1 MAIRLNQKLNVKIAG
16 MERVNIQGL
25 IPMDILCGAMQNM
38 SNYYRFGYTVRIE
51 EIQVDKR
58 PVTYGL
64 SFNLP
69 RHSVLYLVPYQI
81 PGGTTYELYRNFK
94 APKGTM
100 ESAEEEKLFLKS
112 VEYGMLDV
120 LMPGYRKDAAMVQN
134 QGMGTNP
141 VQPQL
146 QYSQPQNYQQAQPQ
160 YSQPQNYQ
168 QAQPQYEQAQPQYSQ
183 PIQSQYEPAQPQ
195 QSQDSLF
202 SLPEV
207 DMSSFGSNT
216 FISHDTNTDNF
227 FDDL

>member
-25 IPMDILCGAMQNM
+25 IPMDKLCGAMQNM

-58 PVTYGL
+58 PVTNGL

-141 VQPQL
+141 VQ
-146 QYSQPQNYQQAQPQ
+146 AQPQ

>member
-25 IPMDILCGAMQNM
+25 IPMDKLCGAMQNM

-58 PVTYGL
+58 PVTNGL

-112 VEYGMLDV
+112 VEYGILDV

-141 VQPQL
+141 VQ
-146 QYSQPQNYQQAQPQ
+146 AQPQ

-168 QAQPQYEQAQPQYSQ
+168 QAQPQYEQAQNAQTQ
-183 PIQSQYEPAQPQ
+183 PRYEQPQ
-195 QSQDSLF
+195 NPQSLF
-202 SLPEV
+202 SVPEP
-207 DMSSFGSNT
+207 DMGFDAGSFYS
-216 FISHDTNTDNF
+216 IDKSADNF

>member
-141 VQPQL
+141 VQPQ
-146 QYSQPQNYQQAQPQ
+146 PQ

>member
-25 IPMDILCGAMQNM
+25 IPMDKLCGAMQNM

-58 PVTYGL
+58 PVTNGL

-112 VEYGMLDV
+112 VEYGILDV

-141 VQPQL
+141 VQPQP

>member
-112 VEYGMLDV
+112 VEYGILDV

-141 VQPQL
+141 VQP
-146 QYSQPQNYQQAQPQ
+146 QPQ

>member
-58 PVTYGL
+58 PVTNGL

-112 VEYGMLDV
+112 VEYGILDV

-141 VQPQL
+141 V
-146 QYSQPQNYQQAQPQ
+146 QAQPQ

>member
-25 IPMDILCGAMQNM
+25 IPMDKLCGAMQNM

-112 VEYGMLDV
+112 VEYGILDV

-141 VQPQL
+141 VQPQ
-146 QYSQPQNYQQAQPQ
+146 
-160 YSQPQNYQ
+160 
-168 QAQPQYEQAQPQYSQ
+168 
-183 PIQSQYEPAQPQ
+183 

-207 DMSSFGSNT
+207 DMSSFDSNT

>member
-25 IPMDILCGAMQNM
+25 IPMDKLCGAMQNM

-58 PVTYGL
+58 PVTNGL

-112 VEYGMLDV
+112 VEYGILDV

-141 VQPQL
+141 VQPQ
-146 QYSQPQNYQQAQPQ
+146 PQN
-160 YSQPQNYQ
+160 SQPQNYQ
-168 QAQPQYEQAQPQYSQ
+168 QAQPQYEQAQNAQTQ
-183 PIQSQYEPAQPQ
+183 PHYEQPQ
-195 QSQDSLF
+195 NPQSLF
-202 SLPEV
+202 SVPEP
-207 DMSSFGSNT
+207 DMGFDAGSFYS
-216 FISHDTNTDNF
+216 IDKSADNF

>member
-25 IPMDILCGAMQNM
+25 IPMDKLCGAMQNM

-58 PVTYGL
+58 PVTNGL

-112 VEYGMLDV
+112 VEYGILDV

-141 VQPQL
+141 VQPQ
-146 QYSQPQNYQQAQPQ
+146 PQN
-160 YSQPQNYQ
+160 SQPQNYQ
-168 QAQPQYEQAQPQYSQ
+168 QAQPQYEQAQNAQTQ
-183 PIQSQYEPAQPQ
+183 PRYEQPQ
-195 QSQDSLF
+195 NPQSLF
-202 SLPEV
+202 SVPEP
-207 DMSSFGSNT
+207 DMGFDAGSFYS
-216 FISHDTNTDNF
+216 IDKSADNF

>member
-25 IPMDILCGAMQNM
+25 IPMDKLCGAMQNM

-58 PVTYGL
+58 PVTNGL

-112 VEYGMLDV
+112 VEYGILDV

-141 VQPQL
+141 V
-146 QYSQPQNYQQAQPQ
+146 QAQPQ

>member
-25 IPMDILCGAMQNM
+25 IPMDKLCGAMQNM

-58 PVTYGL
+58 PVTNGL

-141 VQPQL
+141 VQPQP

-207 DMSSFGSNT
+207 DMSSFDSNT

>member
-25 IPMDILCGAMQNM
+25 IPMDKLCGAMQNM

-58 PVTYGL
+58 PVTNGL

-141 VQPQL
+141 VQPQ
-146 QYSQPQNYQQAQPQ
+146 PQ

>member
-141 VQPQL
+141 VQPQ
-146 QYSQPQNYQQAQPQ
+146 P
-160 YSQPQNYQ
+160 QPQNYQ

>member
-58 PVTYGL
+58 PVTNGL

-141 VQPQL
+141 VQ
-146 QYSQPQNYQQAQPQ
+146 AQPQ

>member
-25 IPMDILCGAMQNM
+25 IPMDKLCGAMQNM

-58 PVTYGL
+58 PVTNGL

-112 VEYGMLDV
+112 VEYGILDV

-141 VQPQL
+141 AQP
-146 QYSQPQNYQQAQPQ
+146 QPQ

-168 QAQPQYEQAQPQYSQ
+168 QAQPQNDQSAQPQYEQAQNAQTQ
-183 PIQSQYEPAQPQ
+183 PRYEQPQ
-195 QSQDSLF
+195 NPQSLF
-202 SLPEV
+202 SVPEP
-207 DMSSFGSNT
+207 DMGFDAGSFYS
-216 FISHDTNTDNF
+216 IDKSADNF

>member
-25 IPMDILCGAMQNM
+25 IPMDKLCGAMQNM

-58 PVTYGL
+58 PVTNGL

-112 VEYGMLDV
+112 VEYGILDV

-141 VQPQL
+141 VQAQP

-207 DMSSFGSNT
+207 DMSSFDSNT

>member
-1 MAIRLNQKLNVKIAG
+1 M
-16 MERVNIQGL
+16 
-25 IPMDILCGAMQNM
+25 
-38 SNYYRFGYTVRIE
+38 
-51 EIQVDKR
+51 
-58 PVTYGL
+58 TYGL

-112 VEYGMLDV
+112 VEYGILDV

-141 VQPQL
+141 V
-146 QYSQPQNYQQAQPQ
+146 QAQPQ

>member
-25 IPMDILCGAMQNM
+25 IPMDKLCGAMQNM

-58 PVTYGL
+58 PVTNGL

-112 VEYGMLDV
+112 VEYGILDV

-141 VQPQL
+141 VQPQP
-146 QYSQPQNYQQAQPQ
+146 QNSQPQNYQQAQPQ

>member
-25 IPMDILCGAMQNM
+25 IPMDKLCGAMQNM

-58 PVTYGL
+58 PVTNGL

-141 VQPQL
+141 VQPQP

-168 QAQPQYEQAQPQYSQ
+168 QAQPQYEQVQPQYSQ

>member
-112 VEYGMLDV
+112 VEYGILDV

-141 VQPQL
+141 V
-146 QYSQPQNYQQAQPQ
+146 QAQPQ